1 MLFVGHISI
10 AFLLTY
16 AISKKFVL
24 KDISISFAMFL
35 STLPDIDLV
44 FSLFGIEIGHRSI
57 THSAIIWTIVA
68 LALLA
73 KYRKISVAVYSLAY
87 LSHIIIG
94 DLVVGPIN
102 LLYPIGDFRVSGGIM
117 FNTISGTITEGILF
131 ALMAIIIL
139 KQSLHKD
146 NTNNNNGS
154 SSKQRSLLVHYST
167 LDRFFYPILIAEI
180 AISPIFVLSER
191 FQDFSNLISL
201 SHIDTNVIAIALLH
215 IMMTIVIS
223 FLWIKSKRS
232 IEFKSNFMI

>member
-44 FSLFGIEIGHRSI
+44 FSLFGTEIGHRSI
-57 THSAIIWTIVA
+57 THSAIIC
-68 LALLA
+68 
-73 KYRKISVAVYSLAY
+73 

-102 LLYPIGDFRVSGGIM
+102 LLYPIGDFIVSGGIM

-131 ALMAIIIL
+131 GLIAIIIL

-146 NTNNNNGS
+146 NTNSSSSSS

-167 LDRFFYPILIAEI
+167 LA
-180 AISPIFVLSER
+180 
-191 FQDFSNLISL
+191 
-201 SHIDTNVIAIALLH
+201 
-215 IMMTIVIS
+215 
-223 FLWIKSKRS
+223 
-232 IEFKSNFMI
+232 

>member
-10 AFLLTY
+10 AFLLIY
-16 AISKKFVL
+16 AISRKFVL
-24 KDISISFAMFL
+24 KDVSISFAMFL

-68 LALLA
+68 VALLS

-102 LLYPIGDFRVSGGIM
+102 LLYPIGDFVVSGGIK

-131 ALMAIIIL
+131 ALMVIVII
-139 KQSLHKD
+139 KQTLHKD
-146 NTNNNNGS
+146 NDNNNG
-154 SSKQRSLLVHYST
+154 KQNTLLVHYST

-191 FQDFSNLISL
+191 FQDFRICYYC
-201 SHIDTNVIAIALLH
+201 HI
-215 IMMTIVIS
+215 
-223 FLWIKSKRS
+223 
-232 IEFKSNFMI
+232 